1 MGSRLLPE
9 IDLSG
14 FRNRLARADAQPQFA
29 LLGLVSG
36 VFTGL
41 VICAFRYT
49 LEAPLGEFLPGG
61 DPENFEEL
69 PREARFL
76 LPVIGAAV
84 LGIWFGR
91 MKEFRRR
98 VGIIHVL
105 ERLNYHQAHIG
116 LRSALVQYFGATIA
130 LISGQSVGR
139 EGPAVHLGAATGS
152 VIGQWLKL
160 PNNSVRTLVG
170 CGTAAAIAAAFNTPM
185 AGVIFAMEVVM
196 MEYSILGFMPIIIA
210 AVSGS
215 VVSQLIF
222 SGDPVFLVPEIPMQ
236 SHWELFYI
244 AFIGFVI
251 GLLAVL
257 FINIVR
263 MVTRERSLRVEI
275 RFLMAGLLTGLVA
288 WHVPAVM
295 GVGYDTVN
303 HAIFGD
309 LAFTTLCVVMVT
321 KLVLSAIVVGLGLP
335 GGVIGPALFIGAA
348 AGGALGIAGSW
359 FVPEHASSPGFY
371 AMLGMGAMMGAVL
384 QAPLAALV
392 ALMELTHNPEIILP
406 GMLAIT
412 VANLTASEGFREKSL
427 FKAMLE
433 IQGIVIENSPVA
445 QLLRRAGVTSIMN
458 RSFVRLS
465 REVSIDEARKA
476 VQGQTRWVIVEE
488 GDRKIALMPAADL
501 AAHIVTLEQEQQE
514 QLAERTEPSA
524 GEDATPGEDADSEPA
539 TVIDLLAIPARRR
552 ELGRSHSRATLQE
565 ALDKL
570 DEKGLQALF
579 IVRTDAPMIAPVLGV
594 VTRDDLENC
603 YKYHK

>member
-36 VFTGL
+36 LLTGV
-41 VICAFRYT
+41 VICIFRYA
-49 LEAPLGEFLPGG
+49 LETPLSEFLPGG
-61 DPENFEEL
+61 DHENFEDL
-69 PREARFL
+69 PRETRFL
-76 LPVIGAAV
+76 LPVLGAAV
-84 LGIWFGR
+84 LGVWFGR

-116 LRSALVQYFGATIA
+116 LRSALVQFFGALIA

-152 VIGQWLKL
+152 LVGQWLRL

-215 VVSQLIF
+215 VVSQLIY

-236 SHWELFYI
+236 SHWELPYI
-244 AFIGFVI
+244 AFVGFII

-263 MVTRERSLRVEI
+263 SVTRERSLRVEI

-288 WHVPAVM
+288 WHIPAVM

-309 LAFTTLCVVMVT
+309 LAFTTLCVVLVA
-321 KLVLSAIVVGLGLP
+321 KLVLSATVVGLGLP
-335 GGVIGPALFIGAA
+335 GGVIGPALFVGAA

-359 FVPEHASSPGFY
+359 LVPEYASSPGFY

-465 REVSIDEARKA
+465 RQISIEEARKA
-476 VQGQTRWVIVEE
+476 VRGQTRWVIIEE
-488 GDRKIALMPAADL
+488 DDRKRALMPAADL
-501 AAHIVTLEQEQQE
+501 AGHIVSLEQEAQE
-514 QLAERTEPSA
+514 EQSRSGPDDS
-524 GEDATPGEDADSEPA
+524 GSSGKDDAPGEAEA
-539 TVIDLLAIPARRR
+539 AIIDLLAIPARRQ
-552 ELGRSHSRATLQE
+552 ELGRIYSRATLQE
-565 ALDKL
+565 ALDLL
-570 DEKGLQALF
+570 DEKGLQALY
-579 IVRTDAPMIAPVLGV
+579 IVRTAAPMIAPVLGV